1 MLPELKTERLSIR
14 MLTTEDLRACYELAV
29 ETGWV
34 DATATEQ
41 HNLEQRRLWLDWTI
55 RNYRELAALYQ
66 PPYGER
72 AIVEQQSGRL
82 VGMVGLVPLLAPFG
96 RLLSFGGDPC
106 AYFTAEVGLF
116 WALRPA
122 AQGKGFA
129 TEAARALVNFAFE
142 SMHLERILATTEYD
156 NARSAA
162 VMQRLGMRIE
172 RNPSVDPPWFQITGS
187 LTRSSAPHQG

>member
-14 MLTTEDLRACYELAV
+14 MLTRDDLRACYELNA
-29 ETGWV
+29 EIGWL
-34 DATATEQ
+34 DATASEE
-41 HNLEQRRLWLDWTI
+41 HNLEQRQLWLDWTI
-55 RNYRELAALYQ
+55 RNYRELAALNQ

-72 AIVEQQSGRL
+72 AIVEQQTGRL

-96 RLLSFGGDPC
+96 RLPSFGGNPS
-106 AYFTAEVGLF
+106 ARFTAEVGLF

-122 AQGKGFA
+122 AQGQGFA
-129 TEAARALVNFAFE
+129 TEAARALIHFAFD
-142 SMHLERILATTEYD
+142 SMQLERILAKTDYD

-172 RNPSVDPPWFQITGS
+172 RNPSPDPPWFQITGS
-187 LTRSSAPHQG
+187 LSRPPDPPHR